1 MIVRRLER
9 QEVLDALH
17 LVWEVF
23 AQDVAPLYTAEG
35 VASFQ
40 DFIRY
45 PNIEKKMQAEG
56 LALFGAF
63 EGPQMLGAGGILPTG
78 HIALL
83 FVRREYQHRG
93 IGKAL
98 LMEMCSFAVQVYG
111 VQKFTVNASPGAVDA
126 YRHMGMHDTAPEQ
139 NAGGMRYIPMEM
151 WAASVPIKKKRRKS
165 AYIAAGVGAACLV
178 LAIVAGAAISNELR
192 YVAENGV
199 DEYMQDGSQWGDDGS
214 SIEDWYDEFYGDY
227 GQDGYG
233 QDEDSQEESGINAI
247 PEYVDEDC
255 GYDVTEDNYI
265 YTADNT
271 SSTTIQFEVYYPQV
285 EGLSGDVQE
294 KVNGALQDCALE
306 SVDKLYLE
314 PSDDMK
320 EKVLGEEYP
329 VLASFVEYKVT
340 YQSRSLLSV
349 VFQDYSYEGSESDY
363 HVALRC
369 VNVNLQDGTLYEVKD
384 IVNLD
389 DSFVSQWAQVMQ
401 DEADDDTFLSEL
413 SAEDMKAVLGGDTK
427 DGIYTPGFFVDED
440 GLEIG
445 LSFRYPADSQDDRGY
460 AWVTAPFDFDEIG
473 PFASDSGFWA
483 LVQ

>member
-1 MIVRRLER
+1 MIIRRLEG

-139 NAGGMRYIPMEM
+139 NAGGMRFIPMEM
-151 WAASVPIKKKRRKS
+151 WAASVPIRKKRGKGM
-165 AYIAAGVGAACLV
+165 YIAGAVGALCLVLTFVVGAA
-178 LAIVAGAAISNELR
+178 ITRELD
-192 YVAENGV
+192 YAAENGV
-199 DEYMQDGSQWGDDGS
+199 DGYLEDGGQWGEDGS

-227 GQDGYG
+227 GQD
-233 QDEDSQEESGINAI
+233 DSEPQEESGIDAI

-255 GYDVTEDNYI
+255 GYEVTEDNYT

-285 EGLSGDVQE
+285 
-294 KVNGALQDCALE
+294 
-306 SVDKLYLE
+306 
-314 PSDDMK
+314 
-320 EKVLGEEYP
+320 
-329 VLASFVEYKVT
+329 
-340 YQSRSLLSV
+340 
-349 VFQDYSYEGSESDY
+349 
-363 HVALRC
+363 
-369 VNVNLQDGTLYEVKD
+369 
-384 IVNLD
+384 
-389 DSFVSQWAQVMQ
+389 
-401 DEADDDTFLSEL
+401 
-413 SAEDMKAVLGGDTK
+413 
-427 DGIYTPGFFVDED
+427 D
-440 GLEIG
+440 GLDESPGYCGNQVFPLAPDGVDLVGRVLVHPHQFPQGFSGGGVADRHAHQLRIEALAG
-445 LSFRYPADSQDDRGY
+445 GQGGILPADQQVVTLEGQGGVHILHPGKLQQKQVLVDMAGGGY
-460 AWVTAPFDFDEIG
+460 HRSA
-473 PFASDSGFWA
+473 
-483 LVQ
+483 VQIKGLDAA

>member
-1 MIVRRLER
+1 MIIRRLEG

-23 AQDVAPLYTAEG
+23 AQDVAPLYTSEG

-111 VQKFTVNASPGAVDA
+111 VQKFTVNASLGAVDA

-139 NAGGMRYIPMEM
+139 NAGGMRFVPMEM
-151 WAASVPIKKKRRKS
+151 WAASVPIRKKRGKGM
-165 AYIAAGVGAACLV
+165 YIAGAVGALCLVLTFVVGAA
-178 LAIVAGAAISNELR
+178 ITRELD
-192 YVAENGV
+192 YAAENGV
-199 DEYMQDGSQWGDDGS
+199 DGYLEDGGQWGEDGS

-227 GQDGYG
+227 GQD
-233 QDEDSQEESGINAI
+233 DSEPQEESGIDAI

-255 GYDVTEDNYI
+255 GYEVTEDNYT

-285 EGLSGDVQE
+285 DGLDAAVQE
-294 KVNGALQDCALE
+294 SVNAALQDCALA
-306 SVDKLYLE
+306 SVDKLYLD
-314 PSDDMK
+314 PSDEMK

-340 YQSRSLLSV
+340 YQSQSLLSV

-369 VNVNLQDGTLYEVKD
+369 VNINLQDGTLYEVKD
-384 IVNLD
+384 IVSLD
-389 DSFVSQWAQVMQ
+389 DHFVSAWAEGMR
-401 DEADDDTFLSEL
+401 DEADDDTLLSEL
-413 SAEDMKAVLGGDTK
+413 NTEDMKAVLGGDTK
-427 DGIYTPGFFVDED
+427 DGVYEPEFFVDAE

-460 AWVTAPFDFDEIG
+460 AWVTAPFEFDEIAA
-473 PFASDSGFWA
+473 FASDSSFWT
-483 LVQ
+483 LVR

>member
-1 MIVRRLER
+1 M
-9 QEVLDALH
+9 
-17 LVWEVF
+17 
-23 AQDVAPLYTAEG
+23 
-35 VASFQ
+35 
-40 DFIRY
+40 
-45 PNIEKKMQAEG
+45 
-56 LALFGAF
+56 
-63 EGPQMLGAGGILPTG
+63 
-78 HIALL
+78 
-83 FVRREYQHRG
+83 
-93 IGKAL
+93 
-98 LMEMCSFAVQVYG
+98 
-111 VQKFTVNASPGAVDA
+111 
-126 YRHMGMHDTAPEQ
+126 
-139 NAGGMRYIPMEM
+139 
-151 WAASVPIKKKRRKS
+151 
-165 AYIAAGVGAACLV
+165 
-178 LAIVAGAAISNELR
+178 
-192 YVAENGV
+192 AENGV

-214 SIEDWYDEFYGDY
+214 SIEDWYDEFYG
-227 GQDGYG
+227 GYG
-233 QDEDSQEESGINAI
+233 QGGYGQAEDGQEESGIDAI

-285 EGLSGDVQE
+285 DGLDAEVQE
-294 KVNGALQDCALE
+294 KVNTALQDCALD
-306 SVDKLYLE
+306 SVDKLYLS
-314 PSDDMK
+314 PSDEMK

-349 VFQDYSYEGSESDY
+349 VFQDYSYEGSENDY

-389 DSFVSQWAQVMQ
+389 DSFVGQWAQVMR
-401 DEADDDTFLSEL
+401 DEADDDTFLLEL

-427 DGIYTPGFFVDED
+427 DGVYTPEFFVDED